1 MKKIYNVVAS
11 KKDKDGKYINT
22 VVGSVFDG
30 DKFPKLVLNVLGQ
43 DYWFTLF
50 TPKAKEEPQN
60 IVKSDDSLDDEIP
73 FNNSRNQ

>member
-50 TPKAKEEPQN
+50 TPKTKEETQQD
-60 IVKSDDSLDDEIP
+60 KSNNDLDDEIP
-73 FNNSRNQ
+73 FN

>member
-22 VVGSVFDG
+22 IVGSVFDG

-50 TPKAKEEPQN
+50 TPKAKEETQQN
-60 IVKSDDSLDDEIP
+60 NTEKDSLDDEIP
-73 FNNSRNQ
+73 F